1 MLVLH
6 FIIKLAQDH
15 TQYLQCKYN
24 RKSFAMEL
32 KVQKVDI
39 SILLIWL
46 VLRELKNQWEIDL
59 NKVVQLINLCMY
71 YLWLFL
77 HLHKFLKAKRDM

>member
-1 MLVLH
+1 
-6 FIIKLAQDH
+6 
-15 TQYLQCKYN
+15 
-24 RKSFAMEL
+24 MEL

-59 NKVVQLINLCMY
+59 NKVVRLINLCMY

-77 HLHKFLKAKRDM
+77 HSHKFLKVKRGM